1 MRIKKAVPAK
11 RLEKKQK
18 KRDLKLADKE
28 TERSDKFS
36 KTTGGERDDKAT
48 AIEKAQAFA
57 ERMLT
62 KRNAEQRLEHKEK
75 R

>member
-18 KRDLKLADKE
+18 KRDLKLKE
-28 TERSDKFS
+28 KDNERSDKFT
-36 KTTGGERDDKAT
+36 KTGEIDTKAE
-48 AIEKAQAFA
+48 AIEKAKAFA

-62 KRNAEQRLEHKEK
+62 KRNAE
-75 R
+75 